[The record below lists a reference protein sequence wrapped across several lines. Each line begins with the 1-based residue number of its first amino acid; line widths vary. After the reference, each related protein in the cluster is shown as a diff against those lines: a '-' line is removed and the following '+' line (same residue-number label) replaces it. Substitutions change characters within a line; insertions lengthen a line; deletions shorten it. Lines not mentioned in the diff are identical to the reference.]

1 MSPRRVDE
9 SMALI
14 TELREG
20 SLEAGYAAAS
30 ARRVAEGQPSHTST
44 RSPLVIAFAVIV
56 GFLLVVSAMAL
67 RSATSVVE
75 QARAEL
81 IGQITARQEAGDAL
95 AEKVSALEAEVAGA
109 RSAALG
115 ASGQSGVLSQLAFL
129 QSVTGVVAVT
139 GPGLTVTL
147 DDSADAVSGADA
159 ARGSSG
165 FEAGRVSAADLQIVS
180 NGLWAA
186 GAEAISINGQRLTTR
201 SAIRFAGQAILVDFR
216 PLVRPYVVTAIGDA
230 KALQSS
236 FGSSPTGSYLKSLED
251 NYGIPVAISG
261 SASLTCPAGVPSA
274 LVSATARPTGIPSTT
289 AVPTSTATST
299 RSTSTTTSTTKTS
312 TSKTST
318 AKTSTTKTA
327 TSPTTRVTTSS
338 PSTTE
343 IRP

>member
-56 GFLLVVSAMAL
+56 GFLLVVSAMA
-67 RSATSVVE
+67 ATSVVE

-289 AVPTSTATST
+289 AAPTSTATST

-327 TSPTTRVTTSS
+327 TSPITRVTTSS

>member
-1 MSPRRVDE
+1 MAGNSSRRGAVRT
-9 SMALI
+9 A
-14 TELREG
+14 G
-20 SLEAGYAAAS
+20 SKKG
-30 ARRVAEGQPSHTST
+30 
-44 RSPLVIAFAVIV
+44 PLV
-56 GFLLVVSAMAL
+56 GSG
-67 RSATSVVE
+67 
-75 QARAEL
+75 
-81 IGQITARQEAGDAL
+81 GQRRRG
-95 AEKVSALEAEVAGA
+95 LEGKGPTPK
-109 RSAALG
+109 AADRPNHKAYQQSG
-115 ASGQSGVLSQLAFL
+115 KGSSGGGQSGVLSQLAFL

-261 SASLTCPAGVPSA
+261 SASLTCPAC
-274 LVSATARPTGIPSTT
+274 
-289 AVPTSTATST
+289 
-299 RSTSTTTSTTKTS
+299 
-312 TSKTST
+312 
-318 AKTSTTKTA
+318 
-327 TSPTTRVTTSS
+327 
-338 PSTTE
+338 
-343 IRP
+343 

>member
-1 MSPRRVDE
+1 M
-9 SMALI
+9 
-14 TELREG
+14 
-20 SLEAGYAAAS
+20 
-30 ARRVAEGQPSHTST
+30 
-44 RSPLVIAFAVIV
+44 
-56 GFLLVVSAMAL
+56 
-67 RSATSVVE
+67 
-75 QARAEL
+75 
-81 IGQITARQEAGDAL
+81 
-95 AEKVSALEAEVAGA
+95 
-109 RSAALG
+109 
-115 ASGQSGVLSQLAFL
+115 
-129 QSVTGVVAVT
+129 
-139 GPGLTVTL
+139 
-147 DDSADAVSGADA
+147 
-159 ARGSSG
+159 
-165 FEAGRVSAADLQIVS
+165 SAADLQIVS

-289 AVPTSTATST
+289 AAPTSTATST

-327 TSPTTRVTTSS
+327 TSPITRVTTSS